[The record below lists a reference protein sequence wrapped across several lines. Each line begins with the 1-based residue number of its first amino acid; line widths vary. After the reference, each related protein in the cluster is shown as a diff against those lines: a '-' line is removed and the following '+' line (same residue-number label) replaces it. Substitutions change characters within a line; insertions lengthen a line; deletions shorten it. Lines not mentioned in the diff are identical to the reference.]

1 MWSGTAFRWKGP
13 GVRVGDSERDLKAL
27 GGCLRPAGAAVNPV
41 SLPLLQRRGGSV
53 GGRRL
58 LWERGVRL
66 WRDPQKG
73 FCARETWQMS
83 LSTFLNHDFKPQ
95 LSQLQNGAGSPS
107 LWLLESI
114 STKVRVKALSWMK
127 GRAWLS
133 ERGLQGRGSHYFLTR
148 PPLTGRL
155 PAEAWQKRVP
165 EPAARAGSLQPW
177 GATPLKASVLHSQN
191 PSKGHLCAVVA
202 AFGGRSRCHR

>member
-13 GVRVGDSERDLKAL
+13 RVRVGDSERDLKAL

-41 SLPLLQRRGGSV
+41 SLPLLQRLGGSV

-83 LSTFLNHDFKPQ
+83 LSTFLNHHFKPE

-114 STKVRVKALSWMK
+114 STKLQDAAQEKA
-127 GRAWLS
+127 
-133 ERGLQGRGSHYFLTR
+133 
-148 PPLTGRL
+148 
-155 PAEAWQKRVP
+155 VP
-165 EPAARAGSLQPW
+165 EMTVLILRPW
-177 GATPLKASVLHSQN
+177 RVLTSSALGQMYG
-191 PSKGHLCAVVA
+191 KL
-202 AFGGRSRCHR
+202 